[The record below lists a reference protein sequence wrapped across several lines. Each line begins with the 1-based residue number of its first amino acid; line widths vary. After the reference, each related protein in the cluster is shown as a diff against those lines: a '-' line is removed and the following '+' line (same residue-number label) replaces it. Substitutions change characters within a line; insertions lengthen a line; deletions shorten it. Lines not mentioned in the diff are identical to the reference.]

1 MNRILYA
8 LLILTMTLLGG
19 LAFPVGRLGME
30 GASPFLLMAV
40 RFAVAGVGMAL
51 VTLRRPQPRGFV
63 SWGKLA
69 IIGAFNCAG
78 VMGCAYY
85 SMHWITS
92 GESAILTFV
101 NPLLV
106 IVLSTAFL
114 GARYQAK
121 QWIGVLLGLLGVVA
135 TFGTHFQVS
144 PGTFIG
150 LLGALFF
157 ATSSLLI
164 KRWGGAYDSFVMT
177 AYQMIFGSVALFA
190 LSLTSEHPHLSMD
203 GSTLGA
209 LLWLV
214 VMNSVV
220 QFSIWTYLLRN
231 SDPARTSAF
240 MFLAP
245 FFGVLGGWA
254 ILGERLH
261 WYVGAGGV
269 LIGIGI
275 FLVNWQTKT
284 RAQSAETAAKV
295 ARI

>member
-1 MNRILYA
+1 MNRMLYA
-8 LLILTMTLLGG
+8 SLILAMTLLGG

-40 RFAVAGVGMAL
+40 RFAVAGAGMAL
-51 VTLRRPQPRGFV
+51 ATARRPQPRGCH
-63 SWGKLA
+63 SWLRLA
-69 IIGAFNCAG
+69 VIGVCNCAG

-106 IVLSTAFL
+106 IVLGTAFL
-114 GARYQAK
+114 GARYGAK
-121 QWIGVLLGLLGVVA
+121 QWIGVLIGLLGVAA
-135 TFGTHFQVS
+135 TFGTHFQVQ

-157 ATSSLLI
+157 AASTLLI

-177 AYQMIFGSVALFA
+177 AYQMIFGSIALFV
-190 LSLTSEHPHLSMD
+190 LSLTSESPHLTFD
-203 GSTLGA
+203 GTTIGS
-209 LLWLV
+209 LLWLIL
-214 VMNSVV
+214 MNSVV
-220 QFSIWTYLLRN
+220 QFTIWTYLLRN

-254 ILGERLH
+254 IMGERLH

-275 FLVNWQTKT
+275 FLVNWQPKPRT
-284 RAQSAETAAKV
+284 QSRILPAE
-295 ARI
+295 R